1 MLDITVKT
9 LDGRNR
15 SFFVPDDVSN
25 YYHYYYY

>member
-15 SFFVPDDVSN
+15 SFSVSDDVRIMHALWSN
-25 YYHYYYY
+25 